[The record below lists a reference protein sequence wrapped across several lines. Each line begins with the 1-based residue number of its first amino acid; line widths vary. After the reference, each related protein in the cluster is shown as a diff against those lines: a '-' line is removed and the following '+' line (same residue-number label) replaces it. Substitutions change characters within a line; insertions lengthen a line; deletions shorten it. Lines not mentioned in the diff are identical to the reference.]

1 MAKTLKKEKNMKKLS
16 ISISDFKEIIENG
29 HYFLD
34 KSLFIKEIINS
45 DAKVLLLPRPRRFG
59 KTLNLSMLKYFFE
72 KSQETN
78 KQLFKDLGIEK
89 EKKIMNLQGQYPV
102 IFLTFKDIKEL
113 NWDNTISKIKD
124 LIAQEF
130 SKHDYLVNS
139 NTLKNFEKEYF
150 NNIISKKA
158 EQSDYEN
165 SLKNLSIWL
174 AKFYNKKTIILID
187 EYDSPITAGYLKNY
201 YDQIIG
207 FMRNFLSAGLKDNS
221 YLEKAVI
228 TGVLRVAKES
238 IFSGLNNLK
247 VYSILNENFSEY
259 FGFLQNEVEEILNYY
274 GLESKIA
281 EVKEWYDGY
290 NFAQNKIYNPW
301 SIINFIADKGEFGI
315 FWVNTSDNE
324 LIKNLITNGDE
335 NLKKDIESIVANK
348 INKHIINDTIIFK
361 DIEKIS
367 ESTLNLLLFS
377 GYLTV
382 SGVKYNKN
390 QDAFLGK
397 LSIPNREIRSLY
409 KNIIR
414 YWFNAS
420 IGKDNYKLMLKNL
433 INGNIKEFQD
443 YFSNFVLSS
452 FSTFDLPENESEK
465 VYHSFVLGMLIS
477 LNKDYILK
485 SNRESGFGRYDVI
498 LIPKNK
504 NKLGIILEFKKA
516 KEKESLTES
525 SQDALKQIQDKK
537 YDQELKDLGIKNL
550 LLLGIAFKGKM
561 VEISSMGKI

>member
-1 MAKTLKKEKNMKKLS
+1 MKKLS